1 MSEKKTR
8 VVSERRREHL
18 KKRWADPVYAKR
30 ERARL
35 SERAAMLREGYDLAR
50 QIRAGA
56 VRVVPVDPASEE
68 GGVAAGAA
76 KAPAKAG
83 GPDRLASPPRRA
95 RGKPEPAKKKAKG
108 VGGKG
113 RADPSSGG
121 ERPTSTAP
129 RRGFLGRRVT

>member
-56 VRVVPVDPASEE
+56 VRVVPVDPAP
-68 GGVAAGAA
+68 G
-76 KAPAKAG
+76 
-83 GPDRLASPPRRA
+83 RLVSPPRKA
-95 RGKPEPAKKKAKG
+95 RGKPEPAKKKAKA
-108 VGGKG
+108 VADGKG

-121 ERPTSTAP
+121 ERPTSSAP